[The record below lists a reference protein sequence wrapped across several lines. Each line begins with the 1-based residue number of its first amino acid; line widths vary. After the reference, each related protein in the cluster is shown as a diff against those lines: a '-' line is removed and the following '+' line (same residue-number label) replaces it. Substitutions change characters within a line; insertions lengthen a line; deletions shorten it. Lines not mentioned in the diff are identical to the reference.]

1 MFVIL
6 LMYLGWSN
14 LPKYKLVY
22 FQLFFLKNLKILTF
36 HCHSK
41 KKQRKCF
48 MHYKRMINMWGRRQ
62 ILHWL
67 LAKVVWPGYNLP
79 FQGLIEWS
87 PFFKKRP
94 WPIQREN
101 AECLSKYAF
110 AEWPDFSQMFWI
122 SSSGQSGGYYTVIG
136 KTFHLPLLTF
146 LYLLHFQL
154 PRPIF
159 YKIWSKR
166 KKNVSGWW
174 NKRGLFYLWRK
185 F

>member
-1 MFVIL
+1 
-6 LMYLGWSN
+6 
-14 LPKYKLVY
+14 
-22 FQLFFLKNLKILTF
+22 
-36 HCHSK
+36 
-41 KKQRKCF
+41 
-48 MHYKRMINMWGRRQ
+48 MWGRRQ

-159 YKIWSKR
+159 YKIWSKKKR
-166 KKNVSGWW
+166 KMLVDDGIRGASFTFGENSNHTTKSLLWPTFNSWLKQAFQKLCQIYNCRESEW
-174 NKRGLFYLWRK
+174 KRSSCNQVN
-185 F
+185 